1 MNVEWALHHICVWS
15 PGWWRDEY
23 WYLPFLLAQTDPG
36 ETDMTFTPF
45 FFCWFRSRIL
55 GLFDKHHNDINEI
68 KEWSIDIAGLH
79 NCCRF
84 SGRDSSLRVTL
95 PLVCIVYWVVALL
108 SFLLLS
114 KQKAYSWLKWKLKAE
129 LSAASTITR
138 NIKVQ
143 QTITKERISCPWL
156 LLGRHKSQHQSSSLN
171 WFQNI
176 YSLGTQNTQIYFHCH
191 FQSNRYDNFFLEMKT
206 SMTCFTNLRCCK
218 NPCLWMWNP
227 EWRWSIEALISTFT
241 S

>member
-1 MNVEWALHHICVWS
+1 MNFCWTDFQRITVCIFCPFLEIGLCFSKGDMLKNYPLLSRWLFSQWRTPHRSLQILWMIEVRMNVEWALHHNRVWS

-23 WYLPFLLAQTDPG
+23 WYLPFLGAQTDPG
-36 ETDMTFTPF
+36 KTDMTFTLL

-55 GLFDKHHNDINEI
+55 GLFGKHHNDINEI

-84 SGRDSSLRVTL
+84 SGRDCLLRVTL

-114 KQKAYSWLKWKLKAE
+114 KRKAYSWLKWKLKAE

-143 QTITKERISCPWL
+143 QTIMKERISCPWL
-156 LLGRHKSQHQSSSLN
+156 LLGRHKSQHHHQTDFKIFIL
-171 WFQNI
+171 
-176 YSLGTQNTQIYFHCH
+176 
-191 FQSNRYDNFFLEMKT
+191 
-206 SMTCFTNLRCCK
+206 
-218 NPCLWMWNP
+218 
-227 EWRWSIEALISTFT
+227 
-241 S
+241 

>member
-1 MNVEWALHHICVWS
+1 MNFCWTDFQRITVCIFCPFLEIGLCFSKGDMLKNYPLLSRWIFSQWRTPHRSLQILWMIEVRMNVEWALHHNRVWS

-84 SGRDSSLRVTL
+84 SGRDYLLRVTL

-108 SFLLLS
+108 SFLLYQS
-114 KQKAYSWLKWKLKAE
+114 EKHIPDWSENWKQ
-129 LSAASTITR
+129 
-138 NIKVQ
+138 NFPQ
-143 QTITKERISCPWL
+143 L
-156 LLGRHKSQHQSSSLN
+156 LQSHA
-171 WFQNI
+171 
-176 YSLGTQNTQIYFHCH
+176 T
-191 FQSNRYDNFFLEMKT
+191 
-206 SMTCFTNLRCCK
+206 
-218 NPCLWMWNP
+218 
-227 EWRWSIEALISTFT
+227 
-241 S
+241 